1 MISDNTPQ
9 DVGRRLFDLNS
20 NRPSV
25 LSPLLARHFVS
36 HAVEFCIHCACVLAV
51 GKVQYFTKKMNE
63 QIIEKVRQYEFL
75 YNQHLRNYRDQ
86 NMRQEAWEEIGK
98 ELKISGKKKSPFKN
112 QKTTTCCFRLV
123 KFKKP

>member
-1 MISDNTPQ
+1 
-9 DVGRRLFDLNS
+9 
-20 NRPSV
+20 
-25 LSPLLARHFVS
+25 LLVS
-36 HAVEFCIHCACVLAV
+36 HAVEFCIQCACVLAV

-98 ELKISGKKKSPFKN
+98 ELKISGKLQIITLFHI
-112 QKTTTCCFRLV
+112 
-123 KFKKP
+123 